1 MSGDHDFS
9 IVFQK
14 RTTVIDDDQILITN
28 RKIER
33 AKEDD
38 VIIRQHGMFAE
49 KLGAIIGPTYV
60 AGKHT
65 FIHQPS
71 LLECYTAQLRSHQS
85 ELGEHTDSW

>member
-9 IVFQK
+9 RGFQK

-60 AGKHT
+60 AGKPH
-65 FIHQPS
+65 FIH
-71 LLECYTAQLRSHQS
+71 
-85 ELGEHTDSW
+85 